1 MTPPVR
7 VLLVDDDLFVR
18 TELAELL
25 AGQDGLELIGVC
37 ADGRAAVQAAETL
50 KPDVILMD
58 IQLPHLNGA
67 QATRA
72 ICQRNPDQIVL
83 ALTSL
88 AGDQLVDLML
98 DAGARGYLVKSTRV
112 SAMAHAIRAA
122 AEGLAVLPVRNR
134 EVAPSAT
141 NHPVFTDA
149 DSKVI
154 RLIAEGYTNRQIS
167 AELYVSISTV
177 KRQING
183 IMKALG
189 VSSRAQIAHA
199 ATQHQVPRAPRRL

>member
-25 AGQDGLELIGVC
+25 AGQDGLELIGAC

-122 AEGLAVLPVRNR
+122 AEGLTVLPVRNR
-134 EVAPSAT
+134 EVGP
-141 NHPVFTDA
+141 NHPVFADA
-149 DSKVI
+149 DSRVI

-199 ATQHQVPRAPRRL
+199 ARRFSG

>member
-25 AGQDGLELIGVC
+25 AGQDGLELIGAC

-134 EVAPSAT
+134 EVGPPPDQRRTLRLDFDRQAPDQR
-141 NHPVFTDA
+141 HHEGPG
-149 DSKVI
+149 
-154 RLIAEGYTNRQIS
+154 RL
-167 AELYVSISTV
+167 VP
-177 KRQING
+177 
-183 IMKALG
+183 
-189 VSSRAQIAHA
+189 SSDR
-199 ATQHQVPRAPRRL
+199 PRRTTAQRLSSPLSRRTKPW